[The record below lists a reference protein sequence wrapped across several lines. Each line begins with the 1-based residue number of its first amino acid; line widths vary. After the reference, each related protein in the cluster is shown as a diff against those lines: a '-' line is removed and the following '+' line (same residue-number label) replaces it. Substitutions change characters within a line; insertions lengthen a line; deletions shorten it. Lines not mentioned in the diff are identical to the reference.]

1 MPLSGGIMSTV
12 PSATAGSKT
21 LSHLMTQISRWNTR
35 TVFMIAGVAGAG
47 LAVLLV
53 LAYRHFFQQG
63 QKIPPHLSPDPKRFV
78 AFDKCAVQTLPF
90 DQCAPGII
98 SIDTK
103 YLQNLNSSEVFVQCY
118 YHESDGSPN
127 RFFSQPLPAG
137 PIGKVFVSGLPY
149 QKEMTVTLFHIN
161 KTLARATFTVDRAMG
176 EYRIVP
182 NGAEWKVK
190 SDPCSL
196 PEFKQLL
203 NINQTDPDE
212 PLSISIKPDGEFT
225 LASTS
230 VEKCLLLQNASQM
243 THIVFFKIFGVGPS
257 YAETIVVP
265 IVIPPGNQLLPISF
279 LRGAWIETSII
290 LSKSTTLSPE
300 LVLHYIQDSVIP

>member
-1 MPLSGGIMSTV
+1 MSTI
-12 PSATAGSKT
+12 PSATAASKT
-21 LSHLMTQISRWNTR
+21 LSHLTTQISRWNNR
-35 TVFMIAGVAGAG
+35 TVFLIAGVASAG

-103 YLQNLNSSEVFVQCY
+103 YLQNLNSSEIVVQCY
-118 YHESDGSPN
+118 YPNKSDDSRI

-149 QKEMTVTLFHIN
+149 QEEMTVTLFHIN
-161 KTLARATFTVDRAMG
+161 RTLASATFTVNQAMG
-176 EYRIVP
+176 EYQIVP

-196 PEFKQLL
+196 PTFKGGLV
-203 NINQTDPDE
+203 NTNKTDPDE
-212 PLSISIKPDGEFT
+212 PLSISIKSDGKFT
-225 LASTS
+225 LASTFS
-230 VEKCLLLQNASQM
+230 RKMSFITKC
-243 THIVFFKIFGVGPS
+243 
-257 YAETIVVP
+257 
-265 IVIPPGNQLLPISF
+265 
-279 LRGAWIETSII
+279 
-290 LSKSTTLSPE
+290 
-300 LVLHYIQDSVIP
+300 